1 MTRPSKAV
9 SLKRLNGVLGR
20 VPELK
25 RLKHGA
31 PDFQKWHRDA
41 RVAIGN
47 TFGNDSEHV
56 TEFKGILFVPRYLSN
71 RTTEAQWQDSY
82 TRALS
87 IAEAKF
93 RSMIDE
99 IEEYW
104 EGDQETGN
112 QGHKVLPQTSEIFI
126 VHGRDAG
133 AKDEVARFVEKLRLK
148 PIILAEMPSEGR
160 TIIEKFEAHAG
171 VGYAIV
177 LLTADD
183 SGALHGEESQPR
195 ARQNVIFELGFFI
208 GKLGRERVCALTRG
222 GPEIPSDYAGVVYIP
237 MDGGG
242 SWEMLLMREL
252 KAAGLEVDAN
262 KAFD

>member
-1 MTRPSKAV
+1 MKRPDKSA
-9 SLKRLNGVLGR
+9 SLKRLKEVLGR
-20 VPELK
+20 VPYLK
-25 RLKHGA
+25 RLRHGA
-31 PDFQKWHRDA
+31 NEFEKWHRDA
-41 RVAIGN
+41 GVAIGK
-47 TFGNDSEHV
+47 TFGQDSEHV
-56 TEFKGILFVPRYLSN
+56 TEFKQIRFHLPIMTT
-71 RTTEAQWQDSY
+71 RTTDSEEQGWY
-82 TRALS
+82 TRELS
-87 IAEAKF
+87 RAEVKIQ
-93 RSMIDE
+93 SMIDE

-148 PIILAEMPSEGR
+148 PIILAEVPSKGM

-183 SGALHGEESQPR
+183 SGALKGEETQPR

-208 GKLGRERVCALTRG
+208 GKLGRKRVCALTRG

-237 MDGGG
+237 LDSSG
-242 SWEMLLMREL
+242 SWKMPLIGEL
-252 KAAGLEVDAN
+252 KAAGLDVDAN
-262 KAFD
+262 RAFV